1 MVFIAPENENAE
13 NFDDYKIYFSHFS
26 FELSIWQK
34 YALRAIVDK
43 KHVLVTAP
51 TGSGK
56 TLPAEFA
63 IDYFVKNG
71 KKVIYTAPIKAL
83 SNQKYFEFKE
93 KYPNISLGILTGDI
107 KDNPDADVL
116 IMTTEILRNNL
127 YQREL
132 VNKQISFPGS
142 LDFNVNIEED
152 VGAIVFDEVHYINDP
167 ERGTVW
173 EECFMMSPAN
183 VQFIMLSATIDKPEK
198 FAEWVENIKKQ
209 KEVVLTPCSVRA
221 VPLEHHLWISA
232 NDSDIKRIQDQKMKA
247 FIQEH
252 INKPILIKKGKEDF
266 LQVSY
271 SKVKKIKTFME
282 KNKINV
288 KRSAVIN
295 NVARY
300 LKKNSLLPAIC
311 FIYSRKNVEVYASEI
326 TSNLHIDPKN
336 VQIIKKECEKILM
349 KLPNYKEFIQLP
361 EFTFMV
367 KLLEK
372 GVAIHHSGIIP
383 ILREMVEILF
393 SKGFIQLLFAT
404 ETFSVGLNMPT
415 KVVIFTDVNKFDGT
429 GRRYLHSHEYT
440 QQAGRAGRRGFDTK
454 GIVIHLSNLFDAPP
468 AIEYQKILSNTP
480 DRLISRFKMSYG
492 FLLNLIPIYQE
503 EVMNYTASSMI
514 INDISNEIKQQLVV
528 IKDAE
533 KHKLEGDLIIN
544 ALDTS
549 ECIVNEYIEF
559 KKSLEMAN
567 NKAKKKILKEIKIIE
582 KTYPNIEKDVITI
595 ENHRHLCK
603 HLFTLKDDMN
613 QTKNYI
619 SDKINIMRNYLLDY
633 NYLIRIPETNLIGLS
648 TDGMIAANLKEVH
661 SLAFTNNMIKYNNFK
676 DLSFIELAGLFS
688 CFTNITV
695 QDEYKSYE
703 VKSSSAI
710 LKEIID
716 SIQEDYEEFY
726 YFEKKHL
733 LDTGESYDMHFDLIS
748 YVMEWS
754 LAKNEIECKNVINK
768 VYHEKGVFLGE
779 FIKSVLK
786 INNIVSELESISEII
801 NDMNLLEKCKK
812 IQENTLKHI
821 VVNQSLY
828 I

>member
-13 NFDDYKIYFSHFS
+13 NFKEYQEYFNHFS

-34 YALRAIVDK
+34 YALRGIVDGN
-43 KHVLVTAP
+43 HVLVTAP

-71 KKVIYTAPIKAL
+71 KKIIYTAPIKAL

-93 KYPNISLGILTGDI
+93 KYPTISIGILTGDI

-132 VNKQISFPGS
+132 VNKKISSVSS
-142 LDFNVNIEED
+142 LEFNVNIEEE

-173 EECFMMSPAN
+173 EECFMMTPAN

-198 FAEWVENIKKQ
+198 FGKWVEDIKKH

-232 NDSDIKRIQDQKMKA
+232 NDSDIKKIKDPNMKG
-247 FIQEH
+247 FIQET
-252 INKPILIKKGKEDF
+252 INKPILVKKGKGDF
-266 LQVSY
+266 LQTAF
-271 SKVKKIKTFME
+271 SKVKRIKTYLE
-282 KNKINV
+282 KNKMTI

-300 LKKNSLLPAIC
+300 LKKMSLLPAIC
-311 FIYSRKNVEVYASEI
+311 FIYSRKNVEIYASEI
-326 TSNLHIDPKN
+326 TSNLHSDPKN

-429 GRRYLHSHEYT
+429 GRRFLHSHEYT

-468 AIEYQKILSNTP
+468 AMEYEKILSNTP
-480 DRLISRFKMSYG
+480 DRLVSRFKMSYG
-492 FLLNLIPIYQE
+492 FLLNLIPIYQDDIME
-503 EVMNYTASSMI
+503 YTSTSMI
-514 INDISNEIKQQLVV
+514 TNDITNELKQQQK
-528 IKDAE
+528 IIEDAE
-533 KHKLEGDLIIN
+533 QNKKEGDLIIKN
-544 ALDTS
+544 MTTN
-549 ECIVNEYIEF
+549 ETVVNEYVEY
-559 KKSLEMAN
+559 KNSLEMAS
-567 NKAKKKILKEIKIIE
+567 NKTKKRLLKEIKIIE
-582 KTYPNIEKDVITI
+582 KTYPNIQNDVITV
-595 ENHRHLCK
+595 ESHRHLCK
-603 HLFTLKDDMN
+603 HLFSLKDDISH
-613 QTKNYI
+613 TKNYI
-619 SDKINIMRNYLLDY
+619 INKINVMKTYLLDY
-633 NYLIRIPETNLIGLS
+633 GYLMRIPETNLIGL
-648 TDGMIAANLKEVH
+648 TNDGTIASNLKEVH

-676 DLSFIELAGLFS
+676 DLSYIELAGLFS
-688 CFTNITV
+688 CFTNVNIQDEAKDHSVKSNSSILTEIINSI
-695 QDEYKSYE
+695 QDEY
-703 VKSSSAI
+703 
-710 LKEIID
+710 D
-716 SIQEDYEEFY
+716 DFY
-726 YFEKKHL
+726 HFEQKNL
-733 LDTGESYDMHFDLIS
+733 LDTGESYDMQFDLVI
-748 YVMEWS
+748 YVMDWCK
-754 LAKNEIECKNVINK
+754 AKNESECKSVINRI
-768 VYHEKGVFLGE
+768 YHEKGVFLGE
-779 FIKSVLK
+779 FIKAILK
-786 INNIVSELESISEII
+786 INNIVSEIESISEII
-801 NDMNLLEKCKK
+801 NDLNLLEKCKH